1 MMDEEGYP
9 TEETLKRIRTWPH
22 ADFNG
27 LMNFV
32 IGLWQYQDYV
42 EDYNAIDDFGKEVRE
57 VNISTGGWSGHE
69 EIVDAL
75 KQNKI
80 FWMYCWQMSRRGGR
94 YRFHLP
100 HAPREQSNA

>member
-27 LMNFV
+27 LMDFV
-32 IGLWQYQDYV
+32 IGLWQSPDYV
-42 EDYNAIDDFGKEVRE
+42 EDTKTTNDFGKEVRE

-69 EIVDAL
+69 EIVGAL
-75 KQNKI
+75 KQNTM
-80 FWMYCWQMSRRGGR
+80 FWLFCWQMSRRGGHH
-94 YRFHLP
+94 RFRLP
-100 HAPREQSNA
+100 KEIGACRA

>member
-27 LMNFV
+27 LMDFV
-32 IGLWQYQDYV
+32 IGLWQYPDYV
-42 EDYNAIDDFGKEVRE
+42 EDIEVVNGFGKVVRE
-57 VNISTGGWSGHE
+57 VDISTGGWSGHE
-69 EIVDAL
+69 EIVGAL

-80 FWMYCWQMSRRGGR
+80 FWLCCWQMSRRGGHH
-94 YRFHLP
+94 RFRLP
-100 HAPREQSNA
+100 REPMEQSNA